1 MHRQGVVAWMLPGS
15 HTLSPCPL
23 ALLTAKQW
31 QHIHPS
37 AISAETLASDSLRQQ
52 KLSGALTQHPLMH
65 FSDLLILPQV
75 PNDEL
80 TVLLAKP
87 QLPLPL
93 GQLHTQKAHCSKRL
107 INSSWK
113 KMFSKE
119 LLWSCGPLLLRVP
132 KNEDTKKRKAKADD
146 SSQQIFK
153 WKIRTKPL
161 CVPLQLWSLSH
172 GPATLSRHLGVQWS
186 AKSIQGGF
194 TGNMKPLKSCY
205 NTRIK
210 HLAFWEDLV
219 LGRGAS
225 RPQTDKLLSWIN
237 QHLNVRQVYLFTW
250 GKK

>member
-1 MHRQGVVAWMLPGS
+1 MQHSAYSGACAHKHECGQKATKTPHVKFMHRQGVVAWMLPGS

-107 INSSWK
+107 INK
-113 KMFSKE
+113 FMKE
-119 LLWSCGPLLLRVP
+119 NVFQRVTVVLWPTITQSAQER
-132 KNEDTKKRKAKADD
+132 RHQKA
-146 SSQQIFK
+146 
-153 WKIRTKPL
+153 
-161 CVPLQLWSLSH
+161 
-172 GPATLSRHLGVQWS
+172 
-186 AKSIQGGF
+186 
-194 TGNMKPLKSCY
+194 
-205 NTRIK
+205 
-210 HLAFWEDLV
+210 
-219 LGRGAS
+219 
-225 RPQTDKLLSWIN
+225 
-237 QHLNVRQVYLFTW
+237 
-250 GKK
+250 